1 MWGWFPPSC
10 IPAYTIGVC
19 KMNLRKFKCIVKL
32 VKNEFFSIFSFEIA
46 KNNIYSKEDYLDAF
60 LYLTQRHSAHSGAAQ
75 MKYINEHT
83 PNDDS
88 MLYTI
93 KKSEAD
99 CYSTMLMQISDKLL
113 EICFKLGIFKSNYEF
128 DVAIDYHDRPYHG
141 NKNDDGIVG
150 SKKEPHW
157 AYRFATVDIIEK
169 GCTFTIFVL
178 PFMETSLDKNMVD
191 GLISE
196 AKKRIRINC
205 LYADA
210 EFMGAELID
219 VYLKHGLTYNVRAK
233 SKYVYKIEK
242 QHEKSTSFE
251 YSRKRYVNKN
261 PIITKTTW
269 VINVF
274 EKDGELKKES
284 YYTNLKVTRRNI
296 NKFHTQYDKRWNIEI
311 DYRTNNNFMP
321 RTCTKK
327 YVIRA
332 FYFFLCVIMRN
343 ILTYI
348 NLRIKQEEGLWY
360 SSKPVISSYD
370 FVFLIA
376 LAPFFEE

>member
-1 MWGWFPPSC
+1 
-10 IPAYTIGVC
+10 
-19 KMNLRKFKCIVKL
+19 MNLRKFKSIVKL
-32 VKNEFFSIFSFEIA
+32 VKKEFLSIFSFEIA
-46 KNNIYSKEDYLDAF
+46 KNNVYSNEDYLDAF
-60 LYLTQRHSAHSGAAQ
+60 LYLTQRQSANSGSAQ
-75 MKYINEHT
+75 RRYLDENN
-83 PNDDS
+83 PDGDS

-93 KKSEAD
+93 KKSKAD
-99 CYSTMLMQISDKLL
+99 DYSKMLIQITDKLL
-113 EICFKLGIFKSNYEF
+113 DICFKLNIFKRSHEF
-128 DVAIDYHDRPYHG
+128 DIAIDYHDRPYHG
-141 NKNDDGIVG
+141 NKNDEGIVG

-157 AYRFATVDIIEK
+157 AYRFATIDIIER

-178 PFMETSLDKNMVD
+178 PFMETSLDKNIISK
-191 GLISE
+191 LIIE

-219 VYLKHGLTYNVRAK
+219 TYLKHGIIYIVRAK

-242 QHEKSTSFE
+242 QHEKSISFE
-251 YSRKRYVNKN
+251 YIRKRYVNKN
-261 PIITKTTW
+261 PVFTKTTW

-274 EKDGELKKES
+274 EKGDEIKKES

-296 NKFHTQYDKRWNIEI
+296 DKFHLQYDKRWNIEI
-311 DYRTNNNFMP
+311 DYRTNNNFMA
-321 RTCTKK
+321 RTCSKK

-343 ILTYI
+343 VLTYM
-348 NLRIKQEEGLWY
+348 NLRLKQEEGLWY
-360 SSKPVISSYD
+360 SSKPILSSYD

-376 LAPFFEE
+376 LVPCFEK